1 MVLVDHREVGAM
13 VREWDATT
21 YDALPLPHLR
31 WGRRTLDRFDLAG
44 DETVLE
50 AGCGTGRDTAALLDL
65 LPRGRVIAVDASERM
80 LERLRAKLAGRLDRV
95 EVVHADLTAPLP
107 VSAPADAAFSVATF
121 HWIHDHDALFAN
133 IARALR
139 PGALFAADCGG
150 RGNVARV
157 RAAIADVTGED
168 PDVWNFAGV
177 EETRERLER
186 AGFTGVDARLVPDPA
201 RLEPGE
207 QFESYL
213 ATVVLGAQLDR
224 LPPGE
229 RAGFV
234 RAVAA
239 RLPEPVVDYVR
250 LEFSARRAE

>member
-1 MVLVDHREVGAM
+1 MI
-13 VREWDATT
+13 REWDATT

-31 WGRRTLDRFDLAG
+31 WGRRTLDRFDFAG

-65 LPRGRVIAVDASERM
+65 LPRGRVFAVDASERM

-95 EVVHADLTAPLP
+95 EVVHADLTAPLQL
-107 VSAPADAAFSVATF
+107 SAPADAAFSVATF

-139 PGALFAADCGG
+139 PGAQFAADFGG
-150 RGNVARV
+150 RGNVARI
-157 RAAIADVTGED
+157 RAAIADLTGEG

-177 EETRERLER
+177 DETRERLER
-186 AGFTGVDARLVPDPA
+186 TGFTDVDARLVADPA

-207 QFESYL
+207 QFHSYL
-213 ATVVLGAQLDR
+213 ATVMLGPQLDR
-224 LPPGE
+224 LPPDE
-229 RAGFV
+229 RPGFV

-239 RLPEPVVDYVR
+239 RLPEPVIDYVR